1 MDAPLQKQEKST
13 DTGRTVRIKEEV
25 NQEYTKDKDM
35 LKMHILFSLP
45 EKGTAQSAG
54 AVAQVQVLRR
64 ESRESRDGVS
74 RRGGVG

>member
-1 MDAPLQKQEKST
+1 MDAPLQKPEKST

-35 LKMHILFSLP
+35 LKMHILFFFAR
-45 EKGTAQSAG
+45 KGHG
-54 AVAQVQVLRR
+54 AVRRSCGAVQVLRR

>member
-1 MDAPLQKQEKST
+1 MDAPLQKPEKST
-13 DTGRTVRIKEEV
+13 DTGRTARIKEEV

-45 EKGTAQSAG
+45 EKGTA
-54 AVAQVQVLRR
+54 LRRR

>member
-1 MDAPLQKQEKST
+1 MDALLQKPEKST

-54 AVAQVQVLRR
+54 AVAQCR
-64 ESRESRDGVS
+64 SC
-74 RRGGVG
+74 GGRAGKAGTVCPAEEE

>member
-1 MDAPLQKQEKST
+1 MDAPLQKPEKST
-13 DTGRTVRIKEEV
+13 DTGRTARIKEEV

-54 AVAQVQVLRR
+54 AVAQVRRR

>member
-1 MDAPLQKQEKST
+1 MDAPLQKPEKST
-13 DTGRTVRIKEEV
+13 DTGRTARIKEEV

-54 AVAQVQVLRR
+54 AVAQVQVRQRTAQQGRR
-64 ESRESRDGVS
+64 TGF
-74 RRGGVG
+74 GK

>member
-25 NQEYTKDKDM
+25 NQEYTKEKDM

-45 EKGTAQSAG
+45 ERARRSPPELWRRCRSCGGRAGKAGT
-54 AVAQVQVLRR
+54 VCPV
-64 ESRESRDGVS
+64 EEE
-74 RRGGVG
+74 

>member
-1 MDAPLQKQEKST
+1 MDAPLQKPEKST
-13 DTGRTVRIKEEV
+13 DTGRTARIKEEV

-54 AVAQVQVLRR
+54 AVVQMQIRRR

>member
-1 MDAPLQKQEKST
+1 MDAPLQKPEKST

-54 AVAQVQVLRR
+54 AVAQMQIRRR
-64 ESRESRDGVS
+64 ESR
-74 RRGGVG
+74 